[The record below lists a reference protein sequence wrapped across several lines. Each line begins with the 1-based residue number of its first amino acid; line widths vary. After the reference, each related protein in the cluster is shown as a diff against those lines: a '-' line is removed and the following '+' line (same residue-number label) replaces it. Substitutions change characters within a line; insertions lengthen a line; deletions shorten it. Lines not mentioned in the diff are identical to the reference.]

1 MSKIKII
8 NPSSYEIAMMTHIH
22 LMPATGAYEKVK
34 STTSRMEDTFSTVI
48 AYRSY

>member
-8 NPSSYEIAMMTHIH
+8 NPSSYEIAMMTRIY
-22 LMPATGAYEKVK
+22 LMPATGAYETVK
-34 STTSRMEDTFSTVI
+34 STPSRMEDKLSTVI